1 MWWDKRGR
9 NKYPN
14 CNEVYLFGSFLYKEV
29 SNDIDILVVYE
40 DSECDIN
47 TQLDM
52 LSTIVETV
60 SNLPVDM
67 TALSKGEMKEI
78 SFLNSLLK
86 TQTGKSSV
94 KKFSKVFPSELAA
107 LP

>member
-1 MWWDKRGR
+1 MVLSNTIKRVNKVCDEIKRGR

-78 SFLNSLLK
+78 SFLNR
-86 TQTGKSSV
+86 V
-94 KKFSKVFPSELAA
+94 YPRYIRVI
-107 LP
+107 

>member
-1 MWWDKRGR
+1 MNLSNITERINEVCNEVKNVGD
-9 NKYPN
+9 KYPN
-14 CNEVYLFGSFLYKEV
+14 CNEVYLFGSFLYKEFP
-29 SNDIDILVVYE
+29 NDIDILVVYD

-52 LSTIVETV
+52 LSTQIETV

-78 SFLNSLLK
+78 SFLNR
-86 TQTGKSSV
+86 V
-94 KKFSKVFPSELAA
+94 YPRYIRVN
-107 LP
+107 